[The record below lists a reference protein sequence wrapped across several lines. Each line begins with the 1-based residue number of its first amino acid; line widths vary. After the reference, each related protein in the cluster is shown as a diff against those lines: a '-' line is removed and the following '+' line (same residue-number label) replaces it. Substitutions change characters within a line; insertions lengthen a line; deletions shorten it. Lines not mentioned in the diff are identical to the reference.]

1 MKQQILYILL
11 ITGFTS
17 CKDAFRFDQAPQDEV
32 IVKVGD
38 KMLFKSQLEDL
49 VHQGVSA
56 SDSVNIISGFTEN
69 WIRENL
75 MIMEAEKNVA
85 SDIDINKLMADYR
98 ASLLVY
104 NYEKKLIEEKLD
116 TMVTENQKFEFY
128 ENNKSQFLLSH
139 RIYQCVIAVFPD
151 NYNGLKSFSRLLKNA
166 DISEAIYTI
175 KEKAKTY
182 HIDLNKWYTRE
193 EILSLLPPD
202 AKAKT
207 EFSKNDVLNFT
218 NKGAEYYVKILNQV
232 DENQVPP
239 LEYIEDRILK
249 VILNNRKTELLK
261 NIRKNLYEK
270 AVSEN
275 KIKIYN

>member
-1 MKQQILYILL
+1 MNKQIFYIFL

-17 CKDAFRFDQAPQDEV
+17 CKDAFRFDQTPQDEV

-56 SDSVNIISGFTEN
+56 SDSVNIIAGFTEN

-75 MIMEAEKNVA
+75 MIMEAEKKVA

-104 NYEKKLIEEKLD
+104 NYEKKLIDEKLD

-139 RIYQCVIAVFPD
+139 RIYQCVVAVFPD
-151 NYNGLKSFSRLLKNA
+151 NDSGLKNFSRLLKGS

-182 HIDLNKWYTRE
+182 QIDLNKWYTRE
-193 EILSLLPPD
+193 EILSFLPPD

-207 EFSKNDVLNFT
+207 QFSKNDVLNFSY
-218 NKGAEYYVKILNQV
+218 KGAEYYVKILNQV

-239 LEYIEDRILK
+239 LEYIEGRILK